1 MIRVTTAVESLSSL
15 AVGTVESVAPDEIQV
30 LLDADAPRA
39 IALNTGVPSAFPR
52 VNGYILI
59 PNEGGALVGLIVR
72 LWIERSHL
80 AKGHDANLINLP
92 FPLRKLT
99 ITPLGTLEW
108 HREEQAQDYHA
119 TFKRGVSIFPS
130 VGDPVLLPTIE
141 ELRAIVESG
150 GEGRR
155 VPIGTSPLLAN
166 SEIAVNPDR
175 IFGGHLAVLG
185 NTGSGK
191 SCSVAGLVRWSIEA
205 AQRYRLKEGREQRPN
220 ARFII
225 LDPNGEY
232 RTAFTDLAGGVRVF
246 QVPPFEPGVRPLTV
260 PAWIWNSNEWSAF
273 AAAAPNIQRPL
284 LQQALR
290 SLRSNS
296 SLAEPIE
303 RNLRRRLSFLVTAF
317 EEKIASGGTA
327 YTGYGKAQ
335 DTGKLLAVVIDDANS
350 YMGKVPEK
358 VKFALYNLVLITEG
372 IRNSRMWEK
381 GGNTGYNSFSQNDL
395 ATIRDSLISI
405 LDLLPAEPIN
415 QGPSEDA
422 PIQFDVRE
430 LADHLEQLASING
443 SSQTSSFAAGLIVR
457 VRNMMADPRL
467 SGVIAPDTPPA
478 FAKWLED
485 YIGEDGASNGQV
497 AVLDLSLVPAD
508 VIHIVIAV
516 IGRVIF
522 EALQRYRRATEAELP
537 TVLVLEEA
545 HTFVSRAKDNEGDIA
560 NASQMCRSTFERIAR
575 EGRKFGLGLVISSQR
590 PSEISSTVLA
600 QCNTFLLHR
609 LVNDR
614 DQDLVSKL
622 VPDTLGGMFR
632 ELPSLPA
639 RHAILVGQATPLPL
653 LLRMN
658 ELPLEHRPRSANPR
672 FWDTWTGNVFR
683 IINWPVIA
691 EEWGRGEQDTEEQ
704 GRDEAAW

>member
-30 LLDADAPRA
+30 LLDTDAPRA

-80 AKGHDANLINLP
+80 SKGHDASLINLP

-99 ITPLGTLEW
+99 VTPLGTLEW
-108 HREEQAQDYHA
+108 HREEDAQDYHA
-119 TFKRGVSIFPS
+119 AFERGVSIFPS
-130 VGDPVLLPTIE
+130 VGDPVLLPTTE

-150 GEGRR
+150 GAGRR
-155 VPIGTSPLLAN
+155 VTIGTSPLLAN

-175 IFGGHLAVLG
+175 LFGGHLAVLG

-205 AQRYRLKEGREQRPN
+205 AERHRVSEGREPRPN

-232 RTAFTDLAGGVRVF
+232 RTTFEKLSGGARVF
-246 QVPPFEPGVRPLTV
+246 QIPPSELGVRPLTV

-273 AAAAPNIQRPL
+273 AAASTAIQRPL

-290 SLRSNS
+290 SLRSGS
-296 SLAEPIE
+296 SIDEPVE
-303 RNLRRRLSFLVTAF
+303 RALRRRMGFILATLD
-317 EEKIASGGTA
+317 EKLASGGAA
-327 YTGYGKAQ
+327 YMEYGKAQ
-335 DTGKLLAVVIDDANS
+335 GTGEFLKLLIEDTNHYVARVKKDVKGVLFELKEVTERICQDRFWTSPNGKSGYKLFSESDLLELRERVSAVI
-350 YMGKVPEK
+350 G
-358 VKFALYNLVLITEG
+358 
-372 IRNSRMWEK
+372 
-381 GGNTGYNSFSQNDL
+381 
-395 ATIRDSLISI
+395 
-405 LDLLPAEPIN
+405 LLPADLSV

-422 PIQFDVRE
+422 PIRFDVTE
-430 LADHLEQLASING
+430 LADHLEQLASFNG
-443 SSQTSSFAAGLIVR
+443 SAQTASFAAGLIVR
-457 VRNMMADPRL
+457 IRSMMADPRL
-467 SGVIAPDTPPA
+467 SGVIAPSDPPS
-478 FAKWLED
+478 FSEWLED
-485 YIGEDGASNGQV
+485 YIGDDGAANGQV

-516 IGRVIF
+516 IGRVVF
-522 EALQRYRRATEAELP
+522 EALQRYRRAMTVELP

-545 HTFVSRAKDNEGDIA
+545 HTFIPRAREDEGGTA
-560 NASQMCRSTFERIAR
+560 TAAQMCRSTFERIAR

-590 PSEISSTVLA
+590 PSEISATVLA

-614 DQDLVSKL
+614 DQDLVSRL
-622 VPDTLGGMFR
+622 VPDSLAGMFR
-632 ELPSLPA
+632 ELPTLPA

-653 LLRMN
+653 LLKLN
-658 ELPLEHRPRSANPR
+658 ELSKEHQPRSDSPR
-672 FWDTWTGNVFR
+672 FWDTWIDKTYR
-683 IINWPVIA
+683 PINWPAIT
-691 EEWGRGEQDTEEQ
+691 EQWDGTTLGDT
-704 GRDEAAW
+704 